1 MKKLSSALLLL
12 SLSLLL
18 CAASVDA
25 LGEQARQPLAA
36 VWSYQTEAGVVC
48 VRSDSLDGE
57 AWLFLPACA
66 DLSALCLNVEGAPE
80 GALCWQGAESST
92 APGKTAAA

>member
-66 DLSALCLNVEGAPE
+66 DLSALSP
-80 GALCWQGAESST
+80 
-92 APGKTAAA
+92 TAAPSAPPSLAPAPSGLPEA